1 MLEHTLGRTGRTV
14 SAIGLGTWQLGADW
28 GDVTEADAFEV
39 LDAAA
44 ADGVTFFDTADVYGD
59 GRSESIIGAWRAGN
73 PGVDVTVATKM
84 VRRADVPDSAAL
96 TRANIVTSA
105 RGLDKTTIAEFVS
118 DAGSMTVLFSIGVDL
133 VQGNFLA
140 PPMAAMS
147 YEFG

>member
-84 VRRADVPDSAAL
+84 VRRADVPDAAAL
-96 TRANIVTSA
+96 TRAIAGATGGRASCSSRLSA
-105 RGLDKTTIAEFVS
+105 RSEPS
-118 DAGSMTVLFSIGVDL
+118 RHCRR
-133 VQGNFLA
+133 
-140 PPMAAMS
+140 
-147 YEFG
+147 